1 MKSIS
6 VISILK
12 NLAVILCCLVVIAS
26 CADKSQTVKIVPD
39 IPVIESNQGKGKIIT
54 VKVIDKRPNNVIG
67 YRSSSTVSNGGEITL
82 SQSLEKLVLYESIK
96 GLMKKGFNPL
106 AAKSDDLP
114 TLTIDIQEFRY
125 YTSTSQWTG
134 AVHTKATLRAYVNI
148 NNSSSLTKRF
158 YENLYTVNNE
168 KKNVVVTTAAQ
179 NEKLINEMLND
190 VMKKLLDDNQLIE
203 FMGKWAE

>member
-12 NLAVILCCLVVIAS
+12 GVTVLLCCLVAS
-26 CADKSQTVKIVPD
+26 ACADKAQTVRLVPD
-39 IPVIESNQGKGKIIT
+39 ISVVESNQGKGKMIT
-54 VKVIDKRPNNVIG
+54 VNVIDKRPNNVVG

-82 SQSLEKLVLYESIK
+82 SQSLQKLVLYESIK

-106 AAKSDDLP
+106 VAKPDDSSV
-114 TLTIDIQEFRY
+114 LTVDIQEFRY

-134 AVHTKATLRAYVNI
+134 GVHTRATLKASVTIHNA
-148 NNSSSLTKRF
+148 NMGKRF
-158 YENLYTVNNE
+158 YENVYTVNNE
-168 KKNVVVTTAAQ
+168 KRNIVVTTAAQ

-190 VMKKLLDDNQLIE
+190 IMKKLLDDNQLIE
-203 FMGKWAE
+203 FMAK